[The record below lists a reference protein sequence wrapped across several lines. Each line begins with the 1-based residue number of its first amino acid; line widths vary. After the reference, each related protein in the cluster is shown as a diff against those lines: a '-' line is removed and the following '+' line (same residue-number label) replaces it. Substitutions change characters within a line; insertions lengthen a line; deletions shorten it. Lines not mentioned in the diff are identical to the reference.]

1 MHREKTT
8 SGKKEAKELEARVSK
23 TCAGGGSTQ
32 PDHSCVG
39 LKGGAGLAMK
49 SFKAEQSLGLCGS
62 REGVIKGPGSIKP
75 YGDIPL
81 EKECLSL
88 YGTKQELMHVRSTQ
102 PSVLQERDAQ

>member
-49 SFKAEQSLGLCGS
+49 SFKAEQNLGLCSS
-62 REGVIKGPGSIKP
+62 REGVIKGPGSIKQ

-81 EKECLSL
+81 EKECLRKMCLAGYRRSL
-88 YGTKQELMHVRSTQ
+88 LLKSTN
-102 PSVLQERDAQ
+102 